1 MSQPNTKKTKRDSST
16 ETDDETTNE
25 VSVLSSINNK
35 LSILELLHTDLK
47 ELKASFEFSQ
57 AQIETLMLENNKLK
71 GTVKNLSTQVT
82 NLTKESQIMKET
94 MLDLQCR
101 SMRKNQ
107 IFSGIS
113 MLENIPDDPEKALKH
128 FMFESLKLSE
138 TTVKEI
144 TFHRVHRLPSK
155 DPTKPPPIIAK
166 FEHYKHKELLKSR
179 GKHLRGTKFGMND
192 QFPKEIQNR
201 RRILVPIM
209 KQFREKGKRA
219 TLSVDRL
226 YVDGKLYLDRN
237 VTTWL

>member
-16 ETDDETTNE
+16 ETDDETTIE

-101 SMRKNQ
+101 SMRDNL

-113 MLENIPDDPEKALKH
+113 MLENIPDDPEKALKY
-128 FMFESLKLSE
+128 FMFESLKRSE

-166 FEHYKHKELLKSR
+166 FEHYKHK
-179 GKHLRGTKFGMND
+179 
-192 QFPKEIQNR
+192 
-201 RRILVPIM
+201 
-209 KQFREKGKRA
+209 
-219 TLSVDRL
+219 
-226 YVDGKLYLDRN
+226 
-237 VTTWL
+237 